1 MTVSIEKCEFN
12 PFTLTGRP
20 SNHFNGINY
29 AALNKS
35 DGSRE
40 RFKSRHKNGFLVEID
55 LSGFHLYLIYLMI
68 GQKFPENI
76 YLELGKFY
84 PKDENPKDYTFKQI
98 YGGIE
103 RDLLDHEPF
112 KSINGLAKQTFV
124 EYKSGSLKSYL
135 FDKEMKLES
144 GLNQWKVFNY
154 MLQNLET
161 EFNME
166 LIQKL
171 NDLLRFT
178 ATKMI
183 LYTYDSFLF
192 DYSPEDGKTILKK
205 IIDVF
210 ETIPFHIKAGSN
222 YGEMKLINLNRNL

>member
-1 MTVSIEKCEFN
+1 MFQLFEKCEFN

-40 RFKSRHKNGFLVEID
+40 RFKSRHENGFLIEID
-55 LSGFHLYLIYLMI
+55 LSGFHLYLLYLII

-76 YLELGKFY
+76 YQELSKFY

-103 RDLLDHEPF
+103 RDLIPFEPF
-112 KSINGLAKQTFV
+112 KSINELSKSTFAQ
-124 EYKSGSLKSYL
+124 YKAGKLKTFL
-135 FDKEMKLES
+135 FDREMKLEQ
-144 GLNQWKVFNY
+144 GLTQWKVFNY
-154 MLQNLET
+154 CLQNLET

-166 LIQKL
+166 IIQKL
-171 NDLLRFT
+171 NSALKGKQ
-178 ATKMI
+178 TKLI

-192 DYSPEDGKTILKK
+192 DYSKTDGKDVLRE
-205 IIDVF
+205 IIKVF
-210 ETIPFHIKAGSN
+210 DQIPFHIKAGLN
-222 YGEMKLINLNRNL
+222 YNQLKEINL